1 MLREVFGDDPEVIY
15 GPSCKSGPLGGDAQ
29 LVAMAV
35 TGELGGCIF
44 FIDPM
49 DAHPHSADIECL
61 VRQGNVHNILM
72 LNNPTTAHIALNA
85 MRVALKMGRVEMIPS
100 FFFDLESPS
109 VEAYKQRQE
118 NVLNNAVAAF
128 KKSSRE
134 RKVDKA
140 MKDAN
145 KLYEKDHAMKEK
157 KRASVRVT
165 FDKIPEENARS
176 SERVSFDTTNKY
188 TSVWNMNEQ
197 KKQEFS
203 EEFDA

>member
-1 MLREVFGDDPEVIY
+1 
-15 GPSCKSGPLGGDAQ
+15 
-29 LVAMAV
+29 
-35 TGELGGCIF
+35 
-44 FIDPM
+44 M

-61 VRQGNVHNILM
+61 VRQGNVHNIMM
-72 LNNPTTAHIALNA
+72 LNNPTTAHVAMNA

-109 VEAYKQRQE
+109 VEAYKQRQN

-128 KKSSRE
+128 KKSARE

-145 KLYEKDHAMKEK
+145 KLWEKDHAMKEK
-157 KRASVRVT
+157 KRSS
-165 FDKIPEENARS
+165 ARS

-203 EEFDA
+203 EEFEA